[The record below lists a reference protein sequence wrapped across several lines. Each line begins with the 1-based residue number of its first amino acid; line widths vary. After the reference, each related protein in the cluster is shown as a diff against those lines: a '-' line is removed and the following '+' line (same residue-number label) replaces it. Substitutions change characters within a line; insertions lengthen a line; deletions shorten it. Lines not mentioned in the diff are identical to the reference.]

1 MYISPI
7 EIIYGNAQ
15 TQIEGDTIKAIHRYG
30 INVDKEELI
39 KALNY
44 DRDQYN
50 KGFNDALE
58 EIKKRVNV
66 SREIH
71 YFGLGEP
78 TITEVGIIA
87 IDDLDGLKKN

>member
-7 EIIYGNAQ
+7 EIIYRNAQ
-15 TQIEGDTIKAIHRYG
+15 TQIEEDTLKTIHSYG

-58 EIKKRVNV
+58 EIKKRVNT

-71 YFGLGEP
+71 HFGLGEP

>member
-15 TQIEGDTIKAIHRYG
+15 TQIEGDTLKAIHSYG
-30 INVDKEELI
+30 INVDKDELI

-50 KGFNDALE
+50 QGFNDAIE
-58 EIKKRVNV
+58 EVMKCICRSCEVQHFN
-66 SREIH
+66 SGDI
-71 YFGLGEP
+71 
-78 TITEVGIIA
+78 TITEIGIIA
-87 IDDLDGLKKN
+87 IDDLERLKKN